1 MAVNRPLE
9 LDSTTNELKE
19 ITPIAT
25 SSGAGDASKLVQTDS
40 GGKLDITLMPS
51 GIGADTVSVTASEA
65 LAAGDWVNIYDN
77 AGTKNVRK
85 ANATDNTKPAHG
97 FVRSSVSNGAT
108 ATVYL
113 TGVNDQ
119 IPVGSFV
126 AADVGKNVFLSTTG
140 GGTTLTAPSSTGNRV
155 QRLGQITDKGVS
167 TISVPFANGHI
178 AVIKA

>member
-19 ITPIAT
+19 IIPITT
-25 SSGAGDASKLVQTDS
+25 SAGAGDASKLVQTDS

-51 GIGADTVSVTASEA
+51 GVGADTVTVLASEA

-77 AGTKNVRK
+77 AGTENVRK

-97 FVRSSVSNGAT
+97 FVKSAVSGGAN

-113 TGVNDQ
+113 TGTNDVVP
-119 IPVGSFV
+119 IGTFV
-126 AADVGKNVFLSTTG
+126 AADAGKNVFLSTTG
-140 GGTTLTAPSSTGNRV
+140 GATTLTAPSSAGNRV
-155 QRLGQITDKGVS
+155 QKLGQIAMVGASYVT
-167 TISVPFANGHI
+167 VPFANGHI
-178 AVIKA
+178 AIIKA